1 MDEVAIN
8 QARHKK
14 TGGGS
19 AERGREG
26 DFELQRLERRKMVQ
40 KQNARGALGSER
52 VRGRVMWREV
62 GEWGK
67 GEQLVEQM
75 QGCYQC

>member
-1 MDEVAIN
+1 VAIN

-26 DFELQRLERRKMVQ
+26 DFELQRVKRRKMVQ
-40 KQNARGALGSER
+40 KQN
-52 VRGRVMWREV
+52 VRGCIRE
-62 GEWGK
+62 
-67 GEQLVEQM
+67 
-75 QGCYQC
+75 